1 MSNIDINNLSKEEAE
16 ALLAKVLNDRKS
28 DTGTVEVITAEQ
40 DQVAQTINSGMASK
54 INQAAETQA
63 PAVVQIQQLDLTS
76 SKLNLRDLG
85 LTDADAK
92 EVMEL
97 KNKLGPMDALA
108 VAEYGKDISSGTNNC
123 TSEILGLVHNKDLDE
138 TGAKLNEL
146 VHVAKGINSSNFIG
160 KQSSFARLPVIGGLF
175 KSVEKARTN
184 FLEKFNTTEQQIGS
198 LITEIEKNQTGL
210 TSRVHTLDRMF
221 ENVNN
226 DYRSLGLHIAAGH
239 LKLQDLKQEIVE
251 LSAGNK
257 QDQNVIQRIYDLNHV
272 VNNLEKRLHDLHV
285 LQQSALQTLPMI
297 RIIQANNLMLVDK
310 FYAIKNIT
318 IPAWKNQITL
328 ALSLNEQKNSVQLA
342 NTIDDATNEILK
354 RNADLL
360 HTNSISTAKANQ
372 RSVISVETL
381 EYVQNTLIKTVDEVI
396 KVQRDGIEQREK
408 ATERLKVLQANYDKI
423 VLSDSQRIAMKK

>member
-63 PAVVQIQQLDLTS
+63 PAVTQIQQLDLTS

-138 TGAKLNEL
+138 TGTKLNEL

-198 LITEIEKNQTGL
+198 LITEIEKNQNGL

-251 LSAGNK
+251 LSAGSK

-408 ATERLKVLQANYDKI
+408 ATQRLKALQANYDKI

>member
-160 KQSSFARLPVIGGLF
+160 KQSSFSRLPVIGGLF

-251 LSAGNK
+251 LSAGSK

-372 RSVISVETL
+372 RSVIDVSTL
-381 EYVQNTLIKTVDEVI
+381 EYVQSKLISTVNDVI
-396 KVQRDGIEQREK
+396 AIQKEGVDQREK
-408 ATERLKVLQANYDKI
+408 ATQRLKALQDNYDQI
-423 VLSDSQRIAMKK
+423 VKSDSQRIAMKK